1 MRSLRFAVLLCLLPL
16 ASACT
21 IVSPALKIPSAA
33 APSKTKGYVGGRF
46 EKDSIVGF
54 GFVVRDEKTGQEHV
68 LEVVDKELG
77 AIAVPAGTYRVAAW
91 QTWAALTS
99 ERLTRKDLPEGHQ
112 LGRTFTL
119 EPGQVVLLGHWSA
132 DRSGNLYFISSK
144 PAPEAELIQ
153 AFREA
158 YPRFADAR
166 ITCLFCAP

>member
-1 MRSLRFAVLLCLLPL
+1 MHSLRLAALLLALPL

-21 IVSPALKIPSAA
+21 IVSPALKIPGAA

-46 EKDSIVGF
+46 EKDTIVGF

-77 AIAVPAGTYRVAAW
+77 AMAVPAGTYRVAAW

-99 ERLTRKDLPEGHQ
+99 EQLTRKDIPADSPLA
-112 LGRTFTL
+112 RAFAL

-132 DRSGNLYFISSK
+132 DRSGNLFYIVPKKAS
-144 PAPEAELIQ
+144 EAELIQ

-166 ITCLFCAP
+166 ISCLLCAP